1 MRFPS
6 LLQKFISDG
15 ANVNATVSYGR
26 TPLLQALFINPDLS
40 NYSHFR
46 VINAEVVK
54 MLIDAG
60 AKVNVT
66 DSQGLTLLLQALINR
81 TIHAEVVKMLID
93 AGAKVNVT
101 DSQGR
106 TPLRFALMNNG
117 SVKKI
122 DELIKAGASLKG
134 VTFVDA
140 IKHYAYDSLLDAI
153 IRKGADINAVLPSQ
167 FGGPISPLWYT
178 LLLGKNIYESLLERG
193 ADVNKHIDRLIQSN
207 YNLTRLT
214 TTN

>member
-1 MRFPS
+1 
-6 LLQKFISDG
+6 
-15 ANVNATVSYGR
+15 
-26 TPLLQALFINPDLS
+26 
-40 NYSHFR
+40 
-46 VINAEVVK
+46 
-54 MLIDAG
+54 
-60 AKVNVT
+60 
-66 DSQGLTLLLQALINR
+66 
-81 TIHAEVVKMLID
+81 MLID

-140 IKHYAYDSLLDAI
+140 IEHYAYDSLVDAI

-167 FGGPISPLWYT
+167 FGGL
-178 LLLGKNIYESLLERG
+178 
-193 ADVNKHIDRLIQSN
+193 
-207 YNLTRLT
+207 
-214 TTN
+214 